1 MPVFY
6 KTKKMETTYYKYLD
20 SFMGDSWR
28 QMELFDRYTASIDTL
43 QDGKYLVRFMYCDSK
58 NGEPTIFSDRSMA
71 DDCISAYL
79 SQNTHGADSPYEYR
93 QQI

>member
-20 SFMGDSWR
+20 SFMGDHWR
-28 QMELFDRYTASIDTL
+28 QKELFDMYTASIDTL
-43 QDGKYLVRFMYCDSK
+43 QDGKYLVRFFHCDSQ
-58 NGEPTIFSDRSMA
+58 NGEPRIFFDRSMA
-71 DDCISAYL
+71 NECISAYL
-79 SQNTHGADSPYEYR
+79 AKNTPAEDSQYFYR